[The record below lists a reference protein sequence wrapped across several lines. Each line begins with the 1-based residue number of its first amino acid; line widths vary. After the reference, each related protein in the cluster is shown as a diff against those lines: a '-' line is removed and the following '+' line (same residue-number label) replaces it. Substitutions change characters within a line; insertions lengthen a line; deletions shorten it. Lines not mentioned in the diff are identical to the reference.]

1 MRIIVVPEDQCVI
14 VDDDALSGLTLPAAP
29 NVHAIQWHGTY
40 GIIEKKA
47 GPAERFTDESVLA
60 PYLAVWQV
68 RRDEIDNPPE
78 PPEPTL
84 AEAKAAKAAAV
95 KRKRD
100 LMETQG
106 FMHLGKPFDSDER
119 SVLRIT
125 QAALTAQVAGAGFT
139 IDWTAADN
147 SVVTL
152 NQAAMLGM
160 PAALATRANA
170 LHQHAAGLKAQ
181 IVAAADAAAL
191 LAIDIDAGWPAL

>member
-1 MRIIVVPEDQCVI
+1 MRVTIVPEDQCVI
-14 VDDDALSGLTLPAAP
+14 VDGDALSGLALPASP
-29 NVHAIQWHGTY
+29 NTHAIQWYGAHGV
-40 GIIEKKA
+40 IEKKA